1 MWAQGGGRPPA
12 PMQFSIAFS
21 RGGSPVREPVA
32 MRTVRSVITLCFA
45 VCYIINVFL
54 RAPLLDDVNIALMVV
69 VLVMSVLVSAGSSR
83 LIGVILI
90 VISIGLLL
98 YAQAPIEE
106 WARAL
111 RKNADLI
118 VMFIL
123 IPLIGIP
130 VQHGGYSESLRG
142 LFTRHANS
150 EGRYY
155 SLVSTMTAVIGALIS
170 IAAVPLTFEMS
181 RESRLGANKR
191 LLGTALARGFV
202 TCMIWAPTSATIALV
217 VSVTSAEWVSFAPC
231 AVICALAAEG
241 VGIMMT
247 VLSRKGREDAPVTCD
262 GAGTPEGAPGMID
275 KAKVAELV
283 IFSMLLIGFIAAI
296 SQLFGFSA
304 IIVVAM
310 ASLVW
315 PFIWMLVIRRFSL
328 YREEVR
334 GTYFEKKLPNA
345 KNQIVLFA
353 GAGMLAQSIGYSGIG
368 DVIAQALVLTTG
380 QSVLLLTTAVVAIVL
395 LTCAMGIHPIVAT
408 AVIGGAI
415 DPALCGITAPYL
427 ALVLSI
433 SWALGNTICPTSANV
448 IAVAD
453 MVQASPVEASL
464 RWNGPYAVI
473 TAAVLIACVMLVR
486 GVGFL

>member
-1 MWAQGGGRPPA
+1 MK
-12 PMQFSIAFS
+12 
-21 RGGSPVREPVA
+21 EPVA
-32 MRTVRSVITLCFA
+32 IRTTRSVITLCFA

-54 RAPLLDDVNIALMVV
+54 HAPLLDDVNVLLMVV
-69 VLVMSVLVSAGSSR
+69 VLVMSVFVSTGSSR
-83 LIGVILI
+83 LIGIILI
-90 VISIGLLL
+90 AISVGLLL
-98 YAQAPIEE
+98 YAQAPAEE
-106 WARAL
+106 WVRAL

-130 VQHGGYSESLRG
+130 VQHGGYNESLRS
-142 LFTRHANS
+142 LFARYANS

-155 SLVSTMTAVIGALIS
+155 SLVSGMAAVAGALIS

-231 AVICALAAEG
+231 AIVCALVAEG
-241 VGIMMT
+241 VGILMT
-247 VLSRKGREDAPVTCD
+247 VFSRKKGGNAPAMDD
-262 GAGTPEGAPGMID
+262 GASASKDVSGRID
-275 KAKVAELV
+275 KAKVAELAV
-283 IFSMLLIGFIAAI
+283 FSVLLIVFIALV
-296 SQLFGFSA
+296 SQLFGLSA

-315 PFIWMLVIRRFSL
+315 PFVWMLVIRRFSL
-328 YREEVR
+328 YRKELKNA
-334 GTYFEKKLPNA
+334 YFEKKLPGA

-380 QSVLLLTTAVVAIVL
+380 QSVLLLTAAIVIIVL
-395 LTCAMGIHPIVAT
+395 LTCAAGIHPIVAT

-415 DPALCGITAPYL
+415 DPALCGISAAYL
-427 ALVLSI
+427 ALVLSM
-433 SWALGNTICPTSANV
+433 SWALGNTICPASANV

-453 MVQASPVEASL
+453 MVQASPMEASL
-464 RWNGPYAVI
+464 KWNGPYAVI
-473 TAAVLIACVMLVR
+473 TAALLIASVMLMR
-486 GVGFL
+486 GLGFL

>member
-1 MWAQGGGRPPA
+1 MKE
-12 PMQFSIAFS
+12 S
-21 RGGSPVREPVA
+21 VA
-32 MRTVRSVITLCFA
+32 IRTTRSVVTLCFA

-54 RAPLLDDVNIALMVV
+54 HAPLLDDVNIALMVV
-69 VLVMSVLVSAGSSR
+69 VLVMSIFVSTGSSQ
-83 LIGVILI
+83 LIGIILI
-90 VISIGLLL
+90 AISVGLLL
-98 YAQAPIEE
+98 YAQAPVEE
-106 WARAL
+106 WVRAL

-130 VQHGGYSESLRG
+130 VQHGGYNDSLRS

-155 SLVSTMTAVIGALIS
+155 SLVSGMAAIVGALIS
-170 IAAVPLTFEMS
+170 IAAVPLTFEIS
-181 RESRLGANKR
+181 RESRLGANRR

-231 AVICALAAEG
+231 AIVCALVAEG
-241 VGIMMT
+241 VGILMT
-247 VLSRKGREDAPVTCD
+247 VFSHKVGGKAPAMND
-262 GAGTPEGAPGMID
+262 GASASKDASGSID
-275 KAKVAELV
+275 KAKVVELAV
-283 IFSMLLIGFIAAI
+283 FSVLLIVFIALV
-296 SQLFGFSA
+296 SQLFGLSA

-315 PFIWMLVIRRFSL
+315 PFVWMLVIKRFSL
-328 YREEVR
+328 YRRELKNA
-334 GTYFEKKLPNA
+334 YFEKKLPGA

-380 QSVLLLTTAVVAIVL
+380 QSVLLLTTAIVIIVL
-395 LTCAMGIHPIVAT
+395 LTCAAGIHPIVAT

-415 DPALCGITAPYL
+415 DPALCGISAAYL
-427 ALVLSI
+427 ALVLSM
-433 SWALGNTICPTSANV
+433 SWALGNTICPASANV

-464 RWNGPYAVI
+464 KWNGLYAVI
-473 TAAVLIACVMLVR
+473 TAILLIASVMLMK
-486 GVGFL
+486 GLGFL

>member
-1 MWAQGGGRPPA
+1 MKE
-12 PMQFSIAFS
+12 S
-21 RGGSPVREPVA
+21 VA
-32 MRTVRSVITLCFA
+32 IRTTRSVVTLCFA

-54 RAPLLDDVNIALMVV
+54 HAPLLDDVNIALMVV
-69 VLVMSVLVSAGSSR
+69 VLVMSIFVSTGSSR
-83 LIGVILI
+83 LIGIILI
-90 VISIGLLL
+90 AISVGLLL
-98 YAQAPIEE
+98 YAQAPVEE
-106 WARAL
+106 WVRAL

-130 VQHGGYSESLRG
+130 VQHGGYNDSLRS

-155 SLVSTMTAVIGALIS
+155 SLVSGMAAIVGALIS
-170 IAAVPLTFEMS
+170 IAAVPLTFEIS
-181 RESRLGANKR
+181 RESRLGANRR

-231 AVICALAAEG
+231 AIVCALVAEG
-241 VGIMMT
+241 VGILMT
-247 VLSRKGREDAPVTCD
+247 VFSHKVGGKAPAMND
-262 GAGTPEGAPGMID
+262 GASASKDASGSID
-275 KAKVAELV
+275 KAKVVELAV
-283 IFSMLLIGFIAAI
+283 FSVLLIVFIALV
-296 SQLFGFSA
+296 SQLFGLSA

-315 PFIWMLVIRRFSL
+315 PFVWMLVIRRFSL
-328 YREEVR
+328 YRRELKNA
-334 GTYFEKKLPNA
+334 YFEKKLPGA

-380 QSVLLLTTAVVAIVL
+380 QSVLLLTTAIVIIVL
-395 LTCAMGIHPIVAT
+395 LTCAAGIHPIVAT

-415 DPALCGITAPYL
+415 DPALCGISAAYL
-427 ALVLSI
+427 ALVLSM
-433 SWALGNTICPTSANV
+433 SWALGNTICPASANV

-464 RWNGPYAVI
+464 KWNGLYALI
-473 TAAVLIACVMLVR
+473 TAILLIASVMLMR
-486 GVGFL
+486 GLGFL

>member
-1 MWAQGGGRPPA
+1 MK
-12 PMQFSIAFS
+12 
-21 RGGSPVREPVA
+21 EPVA
-32 MRTVRSVITLCFA
+32 ICTARSVITLCFA

-54 RAPLLDDVNIALMVV
+54 HAPLLDDVNVVLMVT
-69 VLVMSVLVSAGSSR
+69 VLVMSIFVSTGSSR
-83 LIGVILI
+83 LIGIVLI
-90 VISIGLLL
+90 VISVGLLL

-106 WARAL
+106 WVRAL

-130 VQHGGYSESLRG
+130 VQHGGYNESLRS
-142 LFTRHANS
+142 LFARYANS

-155 SLVSTMTAVIGALIS
+155 SLVSGMAAVAGALIS

-231 AVICALAAEG
+231 AIVCALVAEG
-241 VGIMMT
+241 VGILMT
-247 VLSRKGREDAPVTCD
+247 VLSRRVGGKASAMDD
-262 GAGTPEGAPGMID
+262 GASASQDVPGSID
-275 KAKVAELV
+275 KAKVAELAV
-283 IFSMLLIGFIAAI
+283 FSVLLIVFIALV
-296 SQLFGFSA
+296 SQLFGLSA

-310 ASLVW
+310 SSLVW
-315 PFIWMLVIRRFSL
+315 PFVWMLVIRRFSL
-328 YREEVR
+328 YRKELKNA
-334 GTYFEKKLPNA
+334 YFEKKLPGA

-380 QSVLLLTTAVVAIVL
+380 QSVLLLTTAIVIIVL
-395 LTCAMGIHPIVAT
+395 LTCAAGIHPIVAT

-415 DPALCGITAPYL
+415 DPALCGISVAYL
-427 ALVLSI
+427 ALVLSM
-433 SWALGNTICPTSANV
+433 SWALGNTICPASANV

-453 MVQASPVEASL
+453 MVQASPMEASL
-464 RWNGPYAVI
+464 KWNGSYAVI
-473 TAAVLIACVMLVR
+473 TAALLIASVMLMR
-486 GVGFL
+486 GLGFL

>member
-1 MWAQGGGRPPA
+1 MK
-12 PMQFSIAFS
+12 
-21 RGGSPVREPVA
+21 EPVA
-32 MRTVRSVITLCFA
+32 VRTVRSVITLCFA

-54 RAPLLDDVNIALMVV
+54 RAPLLDDVNIVLMIV
-69 VLVMSVLVSAGSSR
+69 VLVMSIFVSTGSSR

-90 VISIGLLL
+90 AISVGLLL
-98 YAQAPIEE
+98 YAQAPAEE
-106 WARAL
+106 WVRAL

-130 VQHGGYSESLRG
+130 VQHGGYSESLRS
-142 LFTRHANS
+142 LFTRYANS

-155 SLVSTMTAVIGALIS
+155 SLVSGMAAVVGSLIS

-181 RESRLGANKR
+181 RESQLGANKK

-217 VSVTSAEWVSFAPC
+217 VSVTSADWTSFAPC
-231 AVICALAAEG
+231 AIVCALVAEG
-241 VGIMMT
+241 VGILMT
-247 VLSRKGREDAPVTCD
+247 VLSCKKGGDAPAMDDDASTSKDVS
-262 GAGTPEGAPGMID
+262 GGID
-275 KAKVAELV
+275 KAKVAELAV
-283 IFSMLLIGFIAAI
+283 FSVLLIVFIALV
-296 SQLFGFSA
+296 SQLFGLSA

-315 PFIWMLVIRRFSL
+315 PFVWMLVIRRFSL
-328 YREEVR
+328 YRKELENA
-334 GTYFEKKLPNA
+334 YFEKKLPGA

-380 QSVLLLTTAVVAIVL
+380 QSVLLLTTAIVVIVL
-395 LTCAMGIHPIVAT
+395 LTCAAGIHPIVAT

-415 DPALCGITAPYL
+415 DPALCGISAVYL
-427 ALVLSI
+427 ALVLSM
-433 SWALGNTICPTSANV
+433 SWALGNTICPASANV

-453 MVQASPVEASL
+453 MVRASPVEASL
-464 RWNGPYAVI
+464 KWNGAYAAV
-473 TAAVLIACVMLVR
+473 TAAALIACVMLMR
-486 GVGFL
+486 ELGFL

>member
-1 MWAQGGGRPPA
+1 MKE
-12 PMQFSIAFS
+12 S
-21 RGGSPVREPVA
+21 VA
-32 MRTVRSVITLCFA
+32 IRTTRSVVTLCFA

-54 RAPLLDDVNIALMVV
+54 HAPLLDDVNIALMVV
-69 VLVMSVLVSAGSSR
+69 VLVMSIFVSTGSSR
-83 LIGVILI
+83 LIGIILI
-90 VISIGLLL
+90 AISVGLLL
-98 YAQAPIEE
+98 YAQAPVEE
-106 WARAL
+106 WVRAL

-130 VQHGGYSESLRG
+130 VQHGGYNDSLRS

-155 SLVSTMTAVIGALIS
+155 SLVSGMAAIVGALIS
-170 IAAVPLTFEMS
+170 IAAVPLTFEIS
-181 RESRLGANKR
+181 RESRLGANRR

-231 AVICALAAEG
+231 AIVCALVAEG
-241 VGIMMT
+241 VGILMT
-247 VLSRKGREDAPVTCD
+247 VFSHKVGGKAPAMND
-262 GAGTPEGAPGMID
+262 GASASKDASGSID
-275 KAKVAELV
+275 KAKVVELAV
-283 IFSMLLIGFIAAI
+283 FSVLLIVFIALV
-296 SQLFGFSA
+296 SQLFGLSA

-315 PFIWMLVIRRFSL
+315 PFVWMLVIRRFSM
-328 YREEVR
+328 YRRELKNA
-334 GTYFEKKLPNA
+334 YFEKKLPGA

-380 QSVLLLTTAVVAIVL
+380 QSVLLLTTAIVIIVL
-395 LTCAMGIHPIVAT
+395 LTCAAGIHPIVAT

-415 DPALCGITAPYL
+415 DPALCGISAAYL
-427 ALVLSI
+427 ALVLSM
-433 SWALGNTICPTSANV
+433 SWALGNTICPASANV

-464 RWNGPYAVI
+464 KWNGLYAVI
-473 TAAVLIACVMLVR
+473 TAILLIASVMLMR
-486 GVGFL
+486 GLGFL

>member
-1 MWAQGGGRPPA
+1 MKE
-12 PMQFSIAFS
+12 S
-21 RGGSPVREPVA
+21 VA
-32 MRTVRSVITLCFA
+32 IRTTRSVVTLCFA

-54 RAPLLDDVNIALMVV
+54 HAPLLDDVNIALMVV
-69 VLVMSVLVSAGSSR
+69 VLVMSIFVSTGSSR
-83 LIGVILI
+83 LIGIILI
-90 VISIGLLL
+90 AISVGLLL
-98 YAQAPIEE
+98 YAQAPVEE
-106 WARAL
+106 WVRAL

-130 VQHGGYSESLRG
+130 VQHGGYNDSLRS

-155 SLVSTMTAVIGALIS
+155 SLVSGMAAIVGALIS
-170 IAAVPLTFEMS
+170 IAAVPLTFEIS
-181 RESRLGANKR
+181 RESRLGANRR

-231 AVICALAAEG
+231 AIVCALVAEG
-241 VGIMMT
+241 VGILMT
-247 VLSRKGREDAPVTCD
+247 VFSHKVGGKAPAMND
-262 GAGTPEGAPGMID
+262 GASASKDASGSID
-275 KAKVAELV
+275 KAKVVELAV
-283 IFSMLLIGFIAAI
+283 FSVLLIVFIALV
-296 SQLFGFSA
+296 SQLFGLSA

-315 PFIWMLVIRRFSL
+315 PFVWMLVIRRFSL
-328 YREEVR
+328 YRRELKNA
-334 GTYFEKKLPNA
+334 YFEKKLPGA

-380 QSVLLLTTAVVAIVL
+380 QSVLLLTTAIVIIVL
-395 LTCAMGIHPIVAT
+395 LTCAAGIHPIVAT

-415 DPALCGITAPYL
+415 DPALCGISAAYL
-427 ALVLSI
+427 ALVLSM
-433 SWALGNTICPTSANV
+433 SWALGNTICPASANV

-464 RWNGPYAVI
+464 KWNGLYAVI
-473 TAAVLIACVMLVR
+473 TAILLIASVMLMR
-486 GVGFL
+486 GLGFL

>member
-1 MWAQGGGRPPA
+1 MK
-12 PMQFSIAFS
+12 
-21 RGGSPVREPVA
+21 EPVA
-32 MRTVRSVITLCFA
+32 IRTTRSVITLCFA

-54 RAPLLDDVNIALMVV
+54 HAPLLDDVNIILMVV
-69 VLVMSVLVSAGSSR
+69 VLVMSVFVSTGSSR
-83 LIGVILI
+83 LIGIILI
-90 VISIGLLL
+90 AISVGLLL
-98 YAQAPIEE
+98 YAQAPAEE
-106 WARAL
+106 WMRAL

-130 VQHGGYSESLRG
+130 VQHGGYNESLRS
-142 LFTRHANS
+142 LFARYANS
-150 EGRYY
+150 KGRYY
-155 SLVSTMTAVIGALIS
+155 SLVSGMAAVAGALIS

-231 AVICALAAEG
+231 AIVCALVAEG
-241 VGIMMT
+241 VGILMT
-247 VLSRKGREDAPVTCD
+247 VISRKKGGNAPAMDD
-262 GAGTPEGAPGMID
+262 GASASKDVTGRID
-275 KAKVAELV
+275 KAKVAELAV
-283 IFSMLLIGFIAAI
+283 FSVLLIVFIALV
-296 SQLFGFSA
+296 SQLFGLSA

-310 ASLVW
+310 ASLAW
-315 PFIWMLVIRRFSL
+315 PFVWMLVIRRFSL
-328 YREEVR
+328 YREELKSA
-334 GTYFEKKLPNA
+334 YFEKKLPGA

-380 QSVLLLTTAVVAIVL
+380 QSVLLLTTAIVAIVL
-395 LTCAMGIHPIVAT
+395 LTCAAGIHPIVAA

-415 DPALCGITAPYL
+415 DPALCGISAAYL
-427 ALVLSI
+427 ALVLSM
-433 SWALGNTICPTSANV
+433 SWALGNTICPASANV

-453 MVQASPVEASL
+453 MVQASPMEASL
-464 RWNGPYAVI
+464 KWNGPYAVI
-473 TAAVLIACVMLVR
+473 TAALLIASVMLMR
-486 GVGFL
+486 GLGFL

>member
-1 MWAQGGGRPPA
+1 MKE
-12 PMQFSIAFS
+12 S
-21 RGGSPVREPVA
+21 VA
-32 MRTVRSVITLCFA
+32 IRTMRSVVTLCFA

-54 RAPLLDDVNIALMVV
+54 HAPLLDDVNIALMVV
-69 VLVMSVLVSAGSSR
+69 VLVMSIFVSTGSSR
-83 LIGVILI
+83 LIGIILI
-90 VISIGLLL
+90 AISVGLLL
-98 YAQAPIEE
+98 YAQAPVEE
-106 WARAL
+106 WVRAL

-130 VQHGGYSESLRG
+130 VQHGGYNDSLRS

-155 SLVSTMTAVIGALIS
+155 SLVSGMAAIVGALIS
-170 IAAVPLTFEMS
+170 IAAVPLTFEIS
-181 RESRLGANKR
+181 RESRLGVNRR

-231 AVICALAAEG
+231 AIVCALVAEG
-241 VGIMMT
+241 VGILMT
-247 VLSRKGREDAPVTCD
+247 VFSHKVGGKAPAMND
-262 GAGTPEGAPGMID
+262 GASASKDASGSID
-275 KAKVAELV
+275 KAKVVELAV
-283 IFSMLLIGFIAAI
+283 FSVLLIVFIALV
-296 SQLFGFSA
+296 SQLFGLSA

-315 PFIWMLVIRRFSL
+315 PFVWMLVIRRFSL
-328 YREEVR
+328 YRRELKNA
-334 GTYFEKKLPNA
+334 YFEKKLPGA

-380 QSVLLLTTAVVAIVL
+380 QSVLLLTTAIVIIVL
-395 LTCAMGIHPIVAT
+395 LTCAAGIHPIVAT

-415 DPALCGITAPYL
+415 DPALCGISAAYL
-427 ALVLSI
+427 ALVLSM
-433 SWALGNTICPTSANV
+433 SWALGNTICPASANV

-464 RWNGPYAVI
+464 KWNGLYAVI
-473 TAAVLIACVMLVR
+473 TAILLIASVMLMR
-486 GVGFL
+486 GLGFL

>member
-1 MWAQGGGRPPA
+1 MK
-12 PMQFSIAFS
+12 
-21 RGGSPVREPVA
+21 EPVA
-32 MRTVRSVITLCFA
+32 IRTVRSVITLCFA

-54 RAPLLDDVNIALMVV
+54 HAPLLDDVNIALMVV
-69 VLVMSVLVSAGSSR
+69 VLVMSIFVSTGSSR
-83 LIGVILI
+83 LIGIIL
-90 VISIGLLL
+90 VAISVGLLL
-98 YAQAPIEE
+98 YAQAPAEE
-106 WARAL
+106 WVRAL

-118 VMFIL
+118 VMFVL

-130 VQHGGYSESLRG
+130 VQHGGYNESLRS
-142 LFTRHANS
+142 LFARYANS

-155 SLVSTMTAVIGALIS
+155 SLVSGMAAVAGALIS

-217 VSVTSAEWVSFAPC
+217 VSVTSAQWVSFAPC
-231 AVICALAAEG
+231 AIVCALVAEG
-241 VGIMMT
+241 IGILMT
-247 VLSRKGREDAPVTCD
+247 VLSCKKGGSACAMDDDASASKDVS
-262 GAGTPEGAPGMID
+262 GGID
-275 KAKVAELV
+275 KAKVAELAV
-283 IFSMLLIGFIAAI
+283 FSVLLIVFIALV
-296 SQLFGFSA
+296 SQLFGLSA

-315 PFIWMLVIRRFSL
+315 PFVWMLVIRRFSL
-328 YREEVR
+328 YHKELKNA
-334 GTYFEKKLPNA
+334 YFEKKLPGA

-380 QSVLLLTTAVVAIVL
+380 QSVLLLTTAIVVIVL
-395 LTCAMGIHPIVAT
+395 LTCAAGIHPIVAT

-415 DPALCGITAPYL
+415 DPALCGISAAYL
-427 ALVLSI
+427 ALVLSM
-433 SWALGNTICPTSANV
+433 SWALGNTICPASANV

-453 MVQASPVEASL
+453 MVRASPVEASL
-464 RWNGPYAVI
+464 KWNGVYAAV
-473 TAAVLIACVMLVR
+473 TAAALIACVMLMR
-486 GVGFL
+486 GLGFL

>member
-1 MWAQGGGRPPA
+1 MKE
-12 PMQFSIAFS
+12 S
-21 RGGSPVREPVA
+21 VA
-32 MRTVRSVITLCFA
+32 IRTTRSVVTLCFA

-54 RAPLLDDVNIALMVV
+54 HAPLLDDVNIALMVV
-69 VLVMSVLVSAGSSR
+69 VLVMSIFVSTGSSR
-83 LIGVILI
+83 LIGIILI
-90 VISIGLLL
+90 AISVGLLL
-98 YAQAPIEE
+98 YAQAPVEE
-106 WARAL
+106 WVRAL

-130 VQHGGYSESLRG
+130 VQHGGYNDSLRS

-155 SLVSTMTAVIGALIS
+155 SLVSGMAAIVGALIS
-170 IAAVPLTFEMS
+170 IAAVPLTFEIS
-181 RESRLGANKR
+181 RESRLGVNRR

-231 AVICALAAEG
+231 AIVCALVAEG
-241 VGIMMT
+241 VGILMT
-247 VLSRKGREDAPVTCD
+247 VFSHKVGGKAPAMND
-262 GAGTPEGAPGMID
+262 GASASKDASGSID
-275 KAKVAELV
+275 KAKVVEIAV
-283 IFSMLLIGFIAAI
+283 FSVLLIVFIALV
-296 SQLFGFSA
+296 SQLFGLSA

-315 PFIWMLVIRRFSL
+315 PFVWMLVIRRFSL
-328 YREEVR
+328 YRRELKNA
-334 GTYFEKKLPNA
+334 YFEKKLPGA

-380 QSVLLLTTAVVAIVL
+380 QSVLLLTTAIVIIVL
-395 LTCAMGIHPIVAT
+395 LTCAAGIHPIVAT

-415 DPALCGITAPYL
+415 DPALCGISAAYL
-427 ALVLSI
+427 ALVLSM
-433 SWALGNTICPTSANV
+433 SWALGNTICPASANV

-464 RWNGPYAVI
+464 KWNGLYAVI
-473 TAAVLIACVMLVR
+473 TAILLIASVMLMK
-486 GVGFL
+486 GLGFL

>member
-1 MWAQGGGRPPA
+1 MK
-12 PMQFSIAFS
+12 
-21 RGGSPVREPVA
+21 EPVA
-32 MRTVRSVITLCFA
+32 IRTTRSVITLCFS

-54 RAPLLDDVNIALMVV
+54 HAPLLDDVNIILMVV
-69 VLVMSVLVSAGSSR
+69 VLVMSVFVSTGSSR
-83 LIGVILI
+83 LIGIILI
-90 VISIGLLL
+90 AISVGLLL
-98 YAQAPIEE
+98 YAQAPAEE
-106 WARAL
+106 WVRAL

-130 VQHGGYSESLRG
+130 VQHGGYNESLRS
-142 LFTRHANS
+142 LFARYANS

-155 SLVSTMTAVIGALIS
+155 SLVGGMAAVAGALIS
-170 IAAVPLTFEMS
+170 IAAVPLAFEMS

-191 LLGTALARGFV
+191 LLGMALARGFV

-231 AVICALAAEG
+231 AIVCALVAEG
-241 VGIMMT
+241 VGILMT
-247 VLSRKGREDAPVTCD
+247 VLSRRVGGKASAMDD
-262 GAGTPEGAPGMID
+262 GASASKGAPGSID
-275 KAKVAELV
+275 KAKVAELAV
-283 IFSMLLIGFIAAI
+283 FSVLLIVFIALV
-296 SQLFGFSA
+296 SQLFGLSA

-315 PFIWMLVIRRFSL
+315 PFVWMLVIRRFSL
-328 YREEVR
+328 YRKELKNA
-334 GTYFEKKLPNA
+334 YFERKLPGA

-380 QSVLLLTTAVVAIVL
+380 QSALLLTTAIVIIVL
-395 LTCAMGIHPIVAT
+395 LTCAAGIHPIVAT

-415 DPALCGITAPYL
+415 DPALCGISAAYL
-427 ALVLSI
+427 ALVLSM
-433 SWALGNTICPTSANV
+433 SWALGNTICPASANV

-453 MVQASPVEASL
+453 MVQASPMEASL
-464 RWNGPYAVI
+464 KWNGPYAVI
-473 TAAVLIACVMLVR
+473 TAALLIASVMLMR
-486 GVGFL
+486 GLGFL

>member
-1 MWAQGGGRPPA
+1 MK
-12 PMQFSIAFS
+12 
-21 RGGSPVREPVA
+21 EPVA
-32 MRTVRSVITLCFA
+32 IRTTRSVITLCFA

-54 RAPLLDDVNIALMVV
+54 HAPLLDDVNVLLMVV
-69 VLVMSVLVSAGSSR
+69 VLVMSVFVSTGSSR
-83 LIGVILI
+83 LIGVVLI
-90 VISIGLLL
+90 VISVGLLL

-106 WARAL
+106 WVRAL

-130 VQHGGYSESLRG
+130 VQHGGYNESLRS
-142 LFTRHANS
+142 LFARYTNS

-155 SLVSTMTAVIGALIS
+155 SLVSGMAAVAGALIS

-231 AVICALAAEG
+231 AIVCAFVAEG
-241 VGIMMT
+241 VGILMT
-247 VLSRKGREDAPVTCD
+247 VLSRRVGGRASAMDD
-262 GAGTPEGAPGMID
+262 GASASQDVPGSID
-275 KAKVAELV
+275 KAKVAELAV
-283 IFSMLLIGFIAAI
+283 FSVLLIVFIALV
-296 SQLFGFSA
+296 SQLFGLSA

-315 PFIWMLVIRRFSL
+315 PFVWMLVIRRFSL
-328 YREEVR
+328 YRKELKNA
-334 GTYFEKKLPNA
+334 YFEKKLPGA

-368 DVIAQALVLTTG
+368 DVIAQALVFTTG
-380 QSVLLLTTAVVAIVL
+380 QSVLLLTMAIVIIVL
-395 LTCAMGIHPIVAT
+395 LTCAAGIHPIVAT

-415 DPALCGITAPYL
+415 DPALCGISAAYL
-427 ALVLSI
+427 ALVLSM
-433 SWALGNTICPTSANV
+433 SWALGNTICPASANV

-453 MVQASPVEASL
+453 MVQASPMEASL
-464 RWNGPYAVI
+464 KWNGLYAVI
-473 TAAVLIACVMLVR
+473 TAALLIASVMLMR
-486 GVGFL
+486 GLGFL

>member
-1 MWAQGGGRPPA
+1 MKE
-12 PMQFSIAFS
+12 S
-21 RGGSPVREPVA
+21 VA
-32 MRTVRSVITLCFA
+32 IRTTRSVVTLCFA

-54 RAPLLDDVNIALMVV
+54 HAPLLDDVNIALMVV
-69 VLVMSVLVSAGSSR
+69 VLVMSIFVSTGSSR
-83 LIGVILI
+83 LIGIILI
-90 VISIGLLL
+90 AISVGLLL
-98 YAQAPIEE
+98 YAQAPVEE
-106 WARAL
+106 WVRAL

-130 VQHGGYSESLRG
+130 VQHGGYNDSLRS

-155 SLVSTMTAVIGALIS
+155 SLVSGMAAIVGALIS
-170 IAAVPLTFEMS
+170 IAAVPLTFEIS
-181 RESRLGANKR
+181 RESRLGANRR

-231 AVICALAAEG
+231 AIVCALVAEG
-241 VGIMMT
+241 VGILMT
-247 VLSRKGREDAPVTCD
+247 VFSHKVGGKAPAMND
-262 GAGTPEGAPGMID
+262 GASASKDASGSID
-275 KAKVAELV
+275 KAKVVELAV
-283 IFSMLLIGFIAAI
+283 FSVLLIVFIALV
-296 SQLFGFSA
+296 SQLFGLSA

-315 PFIWMLVIRRFSL
+315 PFVWMLVIRRFSL
-328 YREEVR
+328 YRRELKNA
-334 GTYFEKKLPNA
+334 YFEKKLPGA
-345 KNQIVLFA
+345 KNQIVLFV

-380 QSVLLLTTAVVAIVL
+380 QSVLLLTTAIVIIVL
-395 LTCAMGIHPIVAT
+395 LTCAAGIHPIVAT

-415 DPALCGITAPYL
+415 DPALCGISAAYL
-427 ALVLSI
+427 ALVLSM
-433 SWALGNTICPTSANV
+433 SWALGNTICPASANV

-464 RWNGPYAVI
+464 KWNGLYAVI
-473 TAAVLIACVMLVR
+473 TAILLIASVMLMR
-486 GVGFL
+486 GLGFL

>member
-1 MWAQGGGRPPA
+1 MK
-12 PMQFSIAFS
+12 
-21 RGGSPVREPVA
+21 EPVA
-32 MRTVRSVITLCFA
+32 IRTVRSVITLCFA

-54 RAPLLDDVNIALMVV
+54 HAPLLDDVNIALMVV
-69 VLVMSVLVSAGSSR
+69 VLVMSIFVSTGSSR

-90 VISIGLLL
+90 AISVGLLL
-98 YAQAPIEE
+98 YAQAPAEE
-106 WARAL
+106 WVRAL

-118 VMFIL
+118 VMFVL

-130 VQHGGYSESLRG
+130 VQHGGYSESLRS
-142 LFTRHANS
+142 LFARYANS

-155 SLVSTMTAVIGALIS
+155 SLVSGMAAVAGALIS

-217 VSVTSAEWVSFAPC
+217 VSVTSAQWVSFAPC
-231 AVICALAAEG
+231 AIVCALVAEG
-241 VGIMMT
+241 IGILMT
-247 VLSRKGREDAPVTCD
+247 VLSCKKGGDAPAMDDDASTSKDVS
-262 GAGTPEGAPGMID
+262 GGID
-275 KAKVAELV
+275 KAKVTELAV
-283 IFSMLLIGFIAAI
+283 FSVLLIVFIALV
-296 SQLFGFSA
+296 SQLFGLSA

-315 PFIWMLVIRRFSL
+315 PFVWMLVIRRFSL
-328 YREEVR
+328 YRKELENA
-334 GTYFEKKLPNA
+334 YFEKKLPGA

-368 DVIAQALVLTTG
+368 DVIAQDLVLTTG
-380 QSVLLLTTAVVAIVL
+380 QSVLLLTTAIVVIVL
-395 LTCAMGIHPIVAT
+395 LTCAAGIHPIVAT

-415 DPALCGITAPYL
+415 DPALCGISAAYL
-427 ALVLSI
+427 ALVLSM
-433 SWALGNTICPTSANV
+433 SWALGNTICPASANV

-453 MVQASPVEASL
+453 MVRASPVEASL
-464 RWNGPYAVI
+464 KWNGVYAAV
-473 TAAVLIACVMLVR
+473 TAAALIACVMLMR
-486 GVGFL
+486 GLGFL

>member
-1 MWAQGGGRPPA
+1 MK
-12 PMQFSIAFS
+12 
-21 RGGSPVREPVA
+21 EPVA
-32 MRTVRSVITLCFA
+32 VRTVRSVITLCFA

-54 RAPLLDDVNIALMVV
+54 RAPLLDDVNIVLMIV
-69 VLVMSVLVSAGSSR
+69 VLVMSIFVSTGSSR

-90 VISIGLLL
+90 AISVGLLL
-98 YAQAPIEE
+98 YAQAPAEE
-106 WARAL
+106 WVRAL

-130 VQHGGYSESLRG
+130 VQHGGYSESLRS
-142 LFTRHANS
+142 LFARYANS

-155 SLVSTMTAVIGALIS
+155 SLVSGMAAVVGSLIS

-181 RESRLGANKR
+181 RESQLGANKK

-217 VSVTSAEWVSFAPC
+217 VSVTSADWTSFAPC
-231 AVICALAAEG
+231 AIVCALIAEG
-241 VGIMMT
+241 IGILMT
-247 VLSRKGREDAPVTCD
+247 VLVRKKGSGDCVTR
-262 GAGTPEGAPGMID
+262 GEAGMPEGIPGDID
-275 KAKVAELV
+275 KVKMAELAT
-283 IFSMLLIGFIAAI
+283 FSVLLIAFIAVV
-296 SQLFGFSA
+296 SQLFGLSA

-315 PFIWMLVIRRFSL
+315 PFLWMLVIRRFSL
-328 YREEVR
+328 YREELKNA
-334 GTYFEKKLPNA
+334 YFEKKLPNA

-368 DVIAQALVLTTG
+368 DFIAQALMLTTG
-380 QSVLLLTTAVVAIVL
+380 QSVLLLTTAIVIIVL
-395 LTCAMGIHPIVAT
+395 LTCAAGIHPIVAT

-415 DPALCGITAPYL
+415 DPALCGISAAYL
-427 ALVLSI
+427 ALVLSM

-453 MVQASPVEASL
+453 MVQTSPVETSL
-464 RWNGPYAVI
+464 KWNGLYTAI
-473 TAAVLIACVMLVR
+473 TAVVLIVCLMLMR
-486 GVGFL
+486 ALGLL

>member
-1 MWAQGGGRPPA
+1 MK
-12 PMQFSIAFS
+12 
-21 RGGSPVREPVA
+21 EPVA
-32 MRTVRSVITLCFA
+32 VRTVRSVITLCFA

-54 RAPLLDDVNIALMVV
+54 RAPLLDDVNIVLMIV
-69 VLVMSVLVSAGSSR
+69 VLVMSIFVSTGSSR

-90 VISIGLLL
+90 AISVGLLL
-98 YAQAPIEE
+98 YAQAPAEE
-106 WARAL
+106 WVRAL

-130 VQHGGYSESLRG
+130 VQHGGYSESLRS
-142 LFTRHANS
+142 LFTRYANS

-155 SLVSTMTAVIGALIS
+155 SLVSGMAAVVGSLIS

-181 RESRLGANKR
+181 RESQLGANKK

-217 VSVTSAEWVSFAPC
+217 VSVTSAQWVSFAPC
-231 AVICALAAEG
+231 AIVCALIAEG
-241 VGIMMT
+241 IGILMT
-247 VLSRKGREDAPVTCD
+247 VLVRKKGSGDCVTR
-262 GAGTPEGAPGMID
+262 GEAGMPEGIPGDID
-275 KAKVAELV
+275 KVKMAELA
-283 IFSMLLIGFIAAI
+283 IFSVLLIAFIAVV
-296 SQLFGFSA
+296 SQLFGLSA

-315 PFIWMLVIRRFSL
+315 PFLWMLVIRRFSL
-328 YREEVR
+328 YREELKNA
-334 GTYFEKKLPNA
+334 YFEKKLPNA
-345 KNQIVLFA
+345 KNQIVLFV

-368 DVIAQALVLTTG
+368 DFIAQALMLTTG
-380 QSVLLLTTAVVAIVL
+380 QSVLLLTTAIVIIVL
-395 LTCAMGIHPIVAT
+395 LTCAAGIHPIVAT

-415 DPALCGITAPYL
+415 DPALCGISAAYL
-427 ALVLSI
+427 ALVLSM

-453 MVQASPVEASL
+453 MVQTSPVETSL
-464 RWNGPYAVI
+464 KWNGLYAAI
-473 TAAVLIACVMLVR
+473 TAVVLIVCLMLMR
-486 GVGFL
+486 ALGLL

>member
-1 MWAQGGGRPPA
+1 MKE
-12 PMQFSIAFS
+12 S
-21 RGGSPVREPVA
+21 VA
-32 MRTVRSVITLCFA
+32 IRTTRSVVTLCFA

-54 RAPLLDDVNIALMVV
+54 HAPLLDDVNIALMVV
-69 VLVMSVLVSAGSSR
+69 VLVMSIFVSTGSSR
-83 LIGVILI
+83 LIGIILI
-90 VISIGLLL
+90 AISVGLLL
-98 YAQAPIEE
+98 YAQAPVEE
-106 WARAL
+106 WVRAL

-130 VQHGGYSESLRG
+130 VQHGGYNDSLRS

-155 SLVSTMTAVIGALIS
+155 SLVSGMAAIVGALIS
-170 IAAVPLTFEMS
+170 IAAVPLTFEIS
-181 RESRLGANKR
+181 RESRLGVNRR

-231 AVICALAAEG
+231 AIVCALVAEG
-241 VGIMMT
+241 VGILMT
-247 VLSRKGREDAPVTCD
+247 VFSHKVGGKAPAMND
-262 GAGTPEGAPGMID
+262 GASASKDASGSID
-275 KAKVAELV
+275 KAKVVELAV
-283 IFSMLLIGFIAAI
+283 FSVLLIVFIALV
-296 SQLFGFSA
+296 SQLFGLSA

-315 PFIWMLVIRRFSL
+315 PFVWMLVIRRFSL
-328 YREEVR
+328 YRRELKNA
-334 GTYFEKKLPNA
+334 YFEKKLPGA

-380 QSVLLLTTAVVAIVL
+380 QSVLLLTTAIVIIVL
-395 LTCAMGIHPIVAT
+395 LTCAAGIHPIVAT

-415 DPALCGITAPYL
+415 DPALCGISAAYL
-427 ALVLSI
+427 ALVLSM
-433 SWALGNTICPTSANV
+433 SWALGNTICPASANV

-464 RWNGPYAVI
+464 KWNGLYALI
-473 TAAVLIACVMLVR
+473 TAILLIASVMLMR
-486 GVGFL
+486 GLGFL

>member
-1 MWAQGGGRPPA
+1 MKE
-12 PMQFSIAFS
+12 S
-21 RGGSPVREPVA
+21 VA
-32 MRTVRSVITLCFA
+32 IRTTRSVVTLCFA

-54 RAPLLDDVNIALMVV
+54 HAPLLDDVNIALMVV
-69 VLVMSVLVSAGSSR
+69 VLVMSIFVSTGSSR
-83 LIGVILI
+83 LIGIILI
-90 VISIGLLL
+90 AISVGLLL
-98 YAQAPIEE
+98 YAQAPVEE
-106 WARAL
+106 WVRAL

-130 VQHGGYSESLRG
+130 VQHGGYNDSLRS

-150 EGRYY
+150 EERYY
-155 SLVSTMTAVIGALIS
+155 SLVSGMAAIVGALIS
-170 IAAVPLTFEMS
+170 IAAVPLTFEIS
-181 RESRLGANKR
+181 RESRLGANRR

-231 AVICALAAEG
+231 AIVCALVAEG
-241 VGIMMT
+241 VGILMT
-247 VLSRKGREDAPVTCD
+247 VFSHKVGWKAPAMND
-262 GAGTPEGAPGMID
+262 GASASKDASGSID
-275 KAKVAELV
+275 KAKVVELAV
-283 IFSMLLIGFIAAI
+283 FSVLLIVFIALV
-296 SQLFGFSA
+296 SQLFGLSA

-315 PFIWMLVIRRFSL
+315 PFVWMLVIRRFSL
-328 YREEVR
+328 YRRELKNA
-334 GTYFEKKLPNA
+334 YFEKKLPGA

-380 QSVLLLTTAVVAIVL
+380 QSVLLLTTAIVIIVL
-395 LTCAMGIHPIVAT
+395 LTCAAGIHPIVAT

-415 DPALCGITAPYL
+415 DPALCGISAAYL
-427 ALVLSI
+427 ALVLSM
-433 SWALGNTICPTSANV
+433 SWALGNTICPASANV

-464 RWNGPYAVI
+464 KWNGLYAVI
-473 TAAVLIACVMLVR
+473 TAILLIASVMLMR
-486 GVGFL
+486 GLGFL